1 MIPQRNKLLAFFKY
15 RIKMERKE
23 VLSMK
28 ISLSLAG
35 DTVKKHTKLCT
46 IALTAVALLVGA
58 VLGIVFERN
67 IGISLSDRLAR
78 RIGTTAVTVESC
90 VKSGPVLTV
99 TMEFPYAPEKG
110 SETTSEQ
117 VSKPQDWFR
126 SDYYRAL
133 TATREE
139 LVSGPYSAGIE
150 RVTVVCRHGGK
161 TVSTITGDRESKDA
175 SMPKNKSGK
184 QIPPPF
190 TDFKVDNA
198 DGSKEAL
205 TMIVFNKA
213 SSRPAG

>member
-1 MIPQRNKLLAFFKY
+1 M
-15 RIKMERKE
+15 
-23 VLSMK
+23 LSMK
-28 ISLSLAG
+28 VSLSLVG
-35 DTVKKHTKLCT
+35 DAVKKHRKLCT
-46 IALTAVALLVGA
+46 IVLTAVALVAGA

-90 VKSGPVLTV
+90 EKSGSALTV
-99 TMEFPYAPEKG
+99 TMEFPYAAPEQK
-110 SETTSEQ
+110 SETTSE
-117 VSKPQDWFR
+117 VSKQRDWFR

-150 RVTVVCRHGGK
+150 SVTVICRHGGK
-161 TVSTITGDRESKDA
+161 TVSTITGDRVSKGT
-175 SMPKNKSGK
+175 SMPRDKSGK
-184 QIPPPF
+184 QIPLLPF

-205 TMIVFNKA
+205 TMMVFHND
-213 SSRPAG
+213 SSHAAG